1 MRWGGADFAVVLF
14 ANGQLLIELLA
25 VAVSAKK
32 TETLSAGNANGERRR
47 ARGERKGERCQLEEE
62 AVHHNANSSSA
73 EQAISGQA
81 KASVHLHLDA
91 SMCA

>member
-32 TETLSAGNANGERRR
+32 TETLSAGNANGEW
-47 ARGERKGERCQLEEE
+47 
-62 AVHHNANSSSA
+62 
-73 EQAISGQA
+73 
-81 KASVHLHLDA
+81 
-91 SMCA
+91 